1 MIVFVLEWVLMG
13 VKNEKLI
20 IIDWL
25 FENFIIFF
33 FEVVL
38 LKDVCLLFFFV
49 WCNYIYMLRINV
61 CFIKMCIC
69 VCV

>member
-38 LKDVCLLFFFV
+38 LKDVCLLFFLFGV
-49 WCNYIYMLRINV
+49 IIYI
-61 CFIKMCIC
+61 C
-69 VCV
+69 